1 MKALDVAGLVVVAG
15 RVLGIGTDAAL
26 AQIDIPA
33 AQAALAA
40 ATPGEALQEDRAAS
54 AAAAWAR
61 LVHALLRHPPF
72 PGHRQHLAAAAG
84 LQLLAVNGWQAD
96 LDPPGVAAVVIEA
109 LDRGRL
115 TPAAAATWLAPRL
128 STRSAPRTGHGPG
141 AAVRRGLRLLSPLP
155 GPGAAGMSVGGR
167 MLARFTDPAIA
178 VIVSAQQEARR
189 VGHGSL
195 DPEHLL
201 LGLLSQEESVAV
213 QALTMLGVS
222 LEGLRRQLRDGLV
235 PGHQTPA
242 GPIRPSRPRGQKAL
256 SSALPE
262 ALALAGGKPN
272 WHGCVPV
279 GTEHLLLAQFHD
291 DGPATQALAQ
301 LGAGEI
307 QVRGAITAVLAAA
320 GPAPRDF
327 MAHQQRPKR
336 SARASQI
343 ELLQREVTRLREL
356 LKRHGIDPC
365 EDGRESA

>member
-15 RVLGIGTDAAL
+15 RALGIGTDAAL

-40 ATPGEALQEDRAAS
+40 AAPPEKLQDAAA

-96 LDPPGVAAVVIEA
+96 LDPPGAAAVVIEA
-109 LDRGRL
+109 LDHGRL
-115 TPAAAATWLAPRL
+115 APAAAATWLAPRL
-128 STRSAPRTGHGPG
+128 STRSAPRTGHGP
-141 AAVRRGLRLLSPLP
+141 ARAVRRGLRQLSPLP
-155 GPGAAGMSVGGR
+155 GPGSAGMTVGGR
-167 MLARFTDPAIA
+167 MVARFTDPAIA
-178 VIVSAQQEARR
+178 VFVSAQQEARR
-189 VGHGSL
+189 LGHGRL

-201 LGLLSQEESVAV
+201 LGLISYEESVAV
-213 QALTMLGVS
+213 QALTLLGVS
-222 LEGLRRQLRDGLV
+222 LEDLRRQLHHGLA

-262 ALALAGGKPN
+262 ALALAGGKPDR
-272 WHGCVPV
+272 HGCVPV

-291 DGPATQALAQ
+291 DGPATQALVR
-301 LGAGEI
+301 LGAGES

-320 GPAPRDF
+320 GPAPREITP
-327 MAHQQRPKR
+327 HQQRPER
-336 SARASQI
+336 SARAGQI
-343 ELLQREVTRLREL
+343 EFLQREVTRLREL
-356 LKRHGIDPC
+356 LERHGIDPC